1 VKLAETRRLEMKFT
15 LPSDPRYLPVVRGA
29 IAPLAAVIG
38 WEETEC
44 REITLAL
51 DEALANV
58 IRHAYGNRPDG
69 TMELE
74 CRETADGL
82 EVSLLDTGEAPDR
95 SKICAREIGCD
106 RPGGLGT
113 HIIRKVMDSV
123 TYEVSPLG
131 NRFVASKRLRKTP

>member
-1 VKLAETRRLEMKFT
+1 MAGTRRLEMKFT
-15 LPSDPRYLPVVRGA
+15 LPSDPRYLPVVRGV
-29 IAPLAAVIG
+29 IGPLAAVIG

-58 IRHAYGNRPDG
+58 IRHAYGNRMDG
-69 TMELE
+69 AIELE

-82 EVSLLDTGEAPDR
+82 EVSLLDNGEAPDR
-95 SKICAREIGCD
+95 SKICSREIGCD
-106 RPGGLGT
+106 QPGGLGT